1 MLKLRDRASP
11 DRPVFSFD
19 TSPPP
24 SEDAPGSFPRPP
36 GEFLPERD
44 MHMYGAQPVDGEQF
58 EPGRSLVRCPRC
70 SRTVL
75 EWASADHK
83 REFSPCCS
91 WWRTLHCR
99 VANCGASRTPLSVV
113 HPPPHDVVNAS
124 CDLSGRCS
132 ASKRYQNVACVL
144 VVARTRF
151 ATVHGRPLFDCVTLT
166 SGICS
171 HVLDGTPLLAK
182 KVKGDKRVDGKK
194 RRASEGKWIAVIFV
208 VVAMVLGGYRRSI
221 EIARAI
227 HPLLL
232 AAQRTA

>member
-1 MLKLRDRASP
+1 M
-11 DRPVFSFD
+11 
-19 TSPPP
+19 
-24 SEDAPGSFPRPP
+24 
-36 GEFLPERD
+36 
-44 MHMYGAQPVDGEQF
+44 
-58 EPGRSLVRCPRC
+58 
-70 SRTVL
+70 
-75 EWASADHK
+75 
-83 REFSPCCS
+83 
-91 WWRTLHCR
+91 
-99 VANCGASRTPLSVV
+99 
-113 HPPPHDVVNAS
+113 
-124 CDLSGRCS
+124 
-132 ASKRYQNVACVL
+132 
-144 VVARTRF
+144 VARNRF

-232 AAQRTA
+232 AAQRTARGV